1 MDLHQTT
8 IFQNLKAAV
17 IATDDTGAITYW
29 NPFAQALYG
38 WPTHEVLGRN
48 IMEVTV
54 GASTREEANQHMAA
68 LKAGQS
74 WSGEFEIL
82 CKNGEYVPAVVTL
95 SPVFNEEGVSIGTF
109 GISQDL
115 RDRKQADEE
124 LRRTQAELEK
134 RVEERTAELA
144 QANESLQALSS
155 RLIKVQEEERRR
167 IARELH
173 DSTGQ
178 TLAALT
184 MTLNRLQRESSAA
197 HLSAFEECLELV
209 NAITADIRNLSYLL
223 HPPLID
229 ELGLPSAV
237 REYAQGFQN
246 RSGVRVQVE
255 VSHQVGRLGE
265 EREIALFR
273 IIQEALG
280 NIHRHSGSSVAYIAI
295 FCDGQNVVLEVGD
308 QGRGLPVVYDRQT
321 NHGVGIKSMQER
333 LRPFGGN
340 LEIESTNTGTTVR
353 AVLPAPARLEMV
365 LGESNRPC
373 SAF

>member
-68 LKAGQS
+68 LRAGQS

-82 CKNGEYVPAVVTL
+82 CKNGEYLPAVVTL

-144 QANESLQALSS
+144 QANKSLLALSS

-178 TLAALT
+178 ALAALT
-184 MTLNRLQRESSAA
+184 MILNRLQRESSAA
-197 HLSAFEECLELV
+197 HLSAFEDCLELV
-209 NAITADIRNLSYLL
+209 NAVTADTRNLSYLL

-229 ELGLPSAV
+229 ELGLRSAV

-246 RSGVRVQVE
+246 RSGVRVHVE

-265 EREIALFR
+265 DREIALFR

-280 NIHRHSGSSVAYIAI
+280 NIHRHSGSSVANIAI
-295 FCDGQNVVLEVGD
+295 FCDGRNVVLEVRD
-308 QGRGLPVVYDRQT
+308 QGRGLPVVYDSQT

-333 LRPFGGN
+333 LRPFSGN
-340 LEIESTNTGTTVR
+340 LEIESTNTGTTIR
-353 AVLPAPARLEMV
+353 AVLPAPARLEMA
-365 LGESNRPC
+365 LGESNH
-373 SAF
+373 

>member
-54 GASTREEANQHMAA
+54 GTSTREEANQHMAA

-82 CKNGEYVPAVVTL
+82 CKNGEHLPAVVTL

-115 RDRKQADEE
+115 RNRKQADEE
-124 LRRTQAELEK
+124 LRKTRAELEK

-144 QANESLQALSS
+144 QANKSLQALSS

-178 TLAALT
+178 ALAALT
-184 MTLNRLQRESSAA
+184 MTLNRLQKESSAV
-197 HLSAFEECLELV
+197 HLSVFEECVELV
-209 NAITADIRNLSYLL
+209 NTVTADIRNLSYLL

-246 RSGVRVQVE
+246 RSGVCVQVE
-255 VSHQVGRLGE
+255 VSQQVGRLGE
-265 EREIALFR
+265 DREIALFR

-280 NIHRHSGSSVAYIAI
+280 NIHRHSGSSVANIAI
-295 FCDGQNVVLEVGD
+295 FCDGQNVVLEVRD
-308 QGRGLPVVYDRQT
+308 QGRGLPVVDDKQT
-321 NHGVGIKSMQER
+321 NPGVGIKSMQER

-340 LEIESTNTGTTVR
+340 LEIKSTNTGTTVR
-353 AVLPAPARLEMV
+353 AVLPAPARLEMA
-365 LGESNRPC
+365 LGES
-373 SAF
+373 A